1 VTPALAVRQLC
12 VWHGRAQAVFNIDLE
27 VWPGECVGLLG
38 RNGVGK
44 TSTIMAIIGVE
55 VKSGGEIEIFGVNCA
70 RQRPEQRARLGVAWI
85 PDSRRILSKLTVREN
100 LEIAGRSGAPPSG
113 NTVTMKSVL
122 ERFPILGPLLDK
134 KGTALSGGEQQLV
147 AIARAIISNPQLALI
162 DEPTEGLAPKIVEQ
176 VKDALF
182 EMRQQQGIACLLV
195 EQNLPFAVEMTDR
208 IYIMDRGR
216 IISES
221 SSAEFGQNKQLQMD
235 MLGKQVNDFPAD
247 AEPNTQ
253 SSIPSRTDGSSR

>member
-1 VTPALAVRQLC
+1 VKPALAVHQLC

-27 VWPGECVGLLG
+27 IGPGECVGLLG

-44 TSTIMAIIGVE
+44 TSTIMAIIGVD
-55 VKSGGEIEIFGVNCA
+55 VRSTGRIELFGVNCS

-100 LEIAGRSGAPPSG
+100 LEIAAKSGTRSSG
-113 NTVTMKSVL
+113 NTLTMQSML
-122 ERFPILGPLLDK
+122 DRFPILAPLLDK

-147 AIARAIISNPQLALI
+147 AIARAIIANPQLALI

-176 VKDALF
+176 VKDALY
-182 EMRQQQGIACLLV
+182 EMRQQGMAYLLV
-195 EQNLPFAVEMTDR
+195 EQDLPFAAEMTDR
-208 IYIMDRGR
+208 VYIMDRGR

-221 SSAEFGQNKQLQMD
+221 SSSEFSKNKQLQMD
-235 MLGKQVNDFPAD
+235 LLGKQASDLPPD
-247 AEPNTQ
+247 AEPSTK
-253 SSIPSRTDGSSR
+253 SIDT